1 MDFKVQSASLGLN
14 RLKIMRLKMKMFFTV
29 IILIIISVVLGSVFL
44 SNWNIPAPTKMV
56 SEVID
61 DSKFRN

>member
-1 MDFKVQSASLGLN
+1 MDFRVQSANLSFKIV
-14 RLKIMRLKMKMFFTV
+14 KIMRLKMKMFFTV
-29 IILIIISVVLGSVFL
+29 ITLIIISVVLGSVFL

>member
-1 MDFKVQSASLGLN
+1 M
-14 RLKIMRLKMKMFFTV
+14 KIMRLKMKMFFTV

-61 DSKFRN
+61 DSKFRK

>member
-1 MDFKVQSASLGLN
+1 MNEDNEAKNEDV
-14 RLKIMRLKMKMFFTV
+14 FTV

>member
-1 MDFKVQSASLGLN
+1 MDFRVQNASLSFKSM
-14 RLKIMRLKMKMFFTV
+14 KIMRLKMKMFFTV
-29 IILIIISVVLGSVFL
+29 IILIIISVILGSVFL

>member
-1 MDFKVQSASLGLN
+1 M
-14 RLKIMRLKMKMFFTV
+14 KIMRLNMKMFL
-29 IILIIISVVLGSVFL
+29 IGIMLIIISVVLGSVFL